1 MTEFDFDELDRSISA
16 AMAKNNAK
24 KANDSAGQSAP
35 GVSRSMTPERRSAPE
50 ISRPAGASESTVKP
64 IVGSHR
70 RGQFMD
76 MVHPSS
82 NMTARRS
89 QIVSRKPHTV
99 QPITPP
105 SERDATQESS
115 LSLNANTETNDSR
128 VETHSAGRPAVDAFQ
143 FDKESIGAAN
153 DTSLA
158 EPKNGDIAEHDFR
171 SNMNSQTINNDSPLP
186 PPESSVNAPLADMAD
201 TAVHDNR
208 QASAASELHEPA
220 YTEPET
226 QASPFLPNAKPAKR
240 PLDAW
245 QHEQEPSMQQM
256 NDLSAALQADLEVSQ
271 PGETL
276 TANAIPAASRDNIP
290 ADDEDGILGAEP
302 VANAE
307 PKMSTPTSAPV
318 SRRLSDVD
326 RLSALDRETPAPVER
341 NTSAIAEPET
351 TNFFDP
357 TKPENTTTENS
368 RPPMSASKL
377 LERDTPHI
385 EAVKAD
391 PEPTLDMSATIE
403 EVAALESEQK
413 AVNSTTSIPQQYV
426 ERDVVPEP
434 NAAIYDTEQYH
445 IDVDDD
451 APAIK
456 QAPASK
462 AKKNPAVRVV
472 WLIVLLLFGSL
483 AGAAGYY
490 FLMNR

>member
-50 ISRPAGASESTVKP
+50 ISRPASAGESTVKP

-89 QIVSRKPHTV
+89 QIVSRKSHTV

-105 SERDATQESS
+105 SERDATQESP
-115 LSLNANTETNDSR
+115 LSLNANTETNDSK

-143 FDKESIGAAN
+143 FDKESTGAAN
-153 DTSLA
+153 GTSFV
-158 EPKNGDIAEHDFR
+158 EPKNSDIAERDFR
-171 SNMNSQTINNDSPLP
+171 SNINSQTVNDSPLP
-186 PPESSVNAPLADMAD
+186 PASSVDAPLADMAD
-201 TAVHDNR
+201 TAAHDDR

-290 ADDEDGILGAEP
+290 ADDEDGTLGAEP
-302 VANAE
+302 VANTE
-307 PKMSTPTSAPV
+307 PKTSAPTSV
-318 SRRLSDVD
+318 PASRRLSDAD

-357 TKPENTTTENS
+357 TKPENPTTENS

-451 APAIK
+451 APALK

>member
-105 SERDATQESS
+105 SERDATQESP

-143 FDKESIGAAN
+143 FDKESTGAAN
-153 DTSLA
+153 GTSFV
-158 EPKNGDIAEHDFR
+158 EPKNSDIAEHDFR

-186 PPESSVNAPLADMAD
+186 PASSVDAPLADMAD
-201 TAVHDNR
+201 TAAHDDR

-220 YTEPET
+220 YTEPEI

-276 TANAIPAASRDNIP
+276 TANAIPAATRDSIS
-290 ADDEDGILGAEP
+290 ADNEDGMLGAEP
-302 VANAE
+302 MVNTEPQTNA
-307 PKMSTPTSAPV
+307 PTSAPA

-326 RLSALDRETPAPVER
+326 RLSALDRETPALVER

-351 TNFFDP
+351 TDFFDSTKHENP
-357 TKPENTTTENS
+357 TSENG
-368 RPPMSASKL
+368 RPPMSVSEL
-377 LERDTPHI
+377 LEHDTPHI

-490 FLMNR
+490 FLTNR

>member
-24 KANDSAGQSAP
+24 KANDSAGQPAS
-35 GVSRSMTPERRSAPE
+35 GVSRSMAPERRSAPE
-50 ISRPAGASESTVKP
+50 ISRPASAGESTVKP

-89 QIVSRKPHTV
+89 QIVSRKSHTV

-105 SERDATQESS
+105 SERDATQESP
-115 LSLNANTETNDSR
+115 LSLNANTETNDSK

-143 FDKESIGAAN
+143 FDKESTGAAN
-153 DTSLA
+153 GTSFV
-158 EPKNGDIAEHDFR
+158 EPKNSDIAERDFR
-171 SNMNSQTINNDSPLP
+171 SNINSQTVNDSPLP
-186 PPESSVNAPLADMAD
+186 PASSVDAPLADMAD
-201 TAVHDNR
+201 TAAHDDR

-290 ADDEDGILGAEP
+290 ADDEDGTLGAEP
-302 VANAE
+302 VANTE
-307 PKMSTPTSAPV
+307 PKTSAPTSAPA

-326 RLSALDRETPAPVER
+326 RLSALDRETPAPVEY

-351 TNFFDP
+351 TDFFDP
-357 TKPENTTTENS
+357 TKPENTAAENS
-368 RPPMSASKL
+368 RTPMPVSEL
-377 LERDTPHI
+377 LEHDTPHI

-451 APAIK
+451 APALK

>member
-50 ISRPAGASESTVKP
+50 ISRPASAGESTVKP

-89 QIVSRKPHTV
+89 QIVSRKSHTM

-105 SERDATQESS
+105 SERDATQELPLS
-115 LSLNANTETNDSR
+115 LSANTETNDSK
-128 VETHSAGRPAVDAFQ
+128 VETHSAEQPAVDAFQ
-143 FDKESIGAAN
+143 FDKESTGAAN
-153 DTSLA
+153 DTSLV
-158 EPKNGDIAEHDFR
+158 EPKNSDIAERDFR
-171 SNMNSQTINNDSPLP
+171 SNINSQTANDSPLP
-186 PPESSVNAPLADMAD
+186 LAGSANAPLADMAD

-226 QASPFLPNAKPAKR
+226 QASPFLPNTKPSKR

-245 QHEQEPSMQQM
+245 QHEHEPSMQQM

-276 TANAIPAASRDNIP
+276 TANAIPAATRDSIS
-290 ADDEDGILGAEP
+290 ADNEDGMLGAEP
-302 VANAE
+302 MVNTEPQTNA
-307 PKMSTPTSAPV
+307 PTSAPA

-326 RLSALDRETPAPVER
+326 RLSALDRATPALVER

-351 TNFFDP
+351 TDFFDP

-413 AVNSTTSIPQQYV
+413 AVNNTTSIPQQYV

-451 APAIK
+451 APALK

-462 AKKNPAVRVV
+462 VKKNPAVRVV

-490 FLMNR
+490 FLTNR

>member
-35 GVSRSMTPERRSAPE
+35 GVSRSMAPERRSAPE
-50 ISRPAGASESTVKP
+50 ISRPASAGESTVKP

-89 QIVSRKPHTV
+89 QIVSRKSHTV

-105 SERDATQESS
+105 SERDATQESP
-115 LSLNANTETNDSR
+115 LSLNANTETNDSK

-143 FDKESIGAAN
+143 FDKESTGAAN
-153 DTSLA
+153 GTSFV
-158 EPKNGDIAEHDFR
+158 EPKNSDIAERDFR
-171 SNMNSQTINNDSPLP
+171 SNINSQTVNDSPLP
-186 PPESSVNAPLADMAD
+186 PASSVDAPLADMAD
-201 TAVHDNR
+201 TAAHDDR

-220 YTEPET
+220 YTEPEI

-276 TANAIPAASRDNIP
+276 TANAIPAATRDSIS
-290 ADDEDGILGAEP
+290 ADNEDGMLGAEP
-302 VANAE
+302 MVNTEPQTNA
-307 PKMSTPTSAPV
+307 PTSAPA

-326 RLSALDRETPAPVER
+326 RLSALDRETPAPVEY

-351 TNFFDP
+351 TDFFDP
-357 TKPENTTTENS
+357 TKPENTAAENS
-368 RPPMSASKL
+368 RTPMPVSEL
-377 LERDTPHI
+377 LEHDTPHI

-413 AVNSTTSIPQQYV
+413 AVNNTTSIPQQYV

-451 APAIK
+451 APALK

-462 AKKNPAVRVV
+462 VKKNPAVRVV

-490 FLMNR
+490 FLTNR

>member
-50 ISRPAGASESTVKP
+50 ISRPAGAGESTVKP

-105 SERDATQESS
+105 SERDATQESP

-128 VETHSAGRPAVDAFQ
+128 VETHSAEQPAVDAFQ
-143 FDKESIGAAN
+143 FDKESTGAAN
-153 DTSLA
+153 DTSLV
-158 EPKNGDIAEHDFR
+158 EPKNSDIAERDFR
-171 SNMNSQTINNDSPLP
+171 SNVNSQTVNDSPLP
-186 PPESSVNAPLADMAD
+186 PASSVDAPLADMAD
-201 TAVHDNR
+201 TAVHDDR

-220 YTEPET
+220 YTEPEI

-276 TANAIPAASRDNIP
+276 TANAIPAASRDSIS
-290 ADDEDGILGAEP
+290 ADDEDGMLGAEP
-302 VANAE
+302 VANTE
-307 PKMSTPTSAPV
+307 PKIITSTSAPV

-368 RPPMSASKL
+368 RPPMPASEL
-377 LERDTPHI
+377 LEHDTPHI

-403 EVAALESEQK
+403 EVVALESEQK

-462 AKKNPAVRVV
+462 AKKNQAVRVV

>member
-24 KANDSAGQSAP
+24 KANDSAGQPAS

-50 ISRPAGASESTVKP
+50 ISRPASAGESTVKP

-89 QIVSRKPHTV
+89 QIVSRKSHTM

-105 SERDATQESS
+105 SERDAAQEPPLS
-115 LSLNANTETNDSR
+115 LSANTETNDSR
-128 VETHSAGRPAVDAFQ
+128 VETHSAEQPAVDAFQ
-143 FDKESIGAAN
+143 FDKESTGAAN
-153 DTSLA
+153 DISLV
-158 EPKNGDIAEHDFR
+158 EPKNSDIAERDFR
-171 SNMNSQTINNDSPLP
+171 SNINSQTVNDSPLP
-186 PPESSVNAPLADMAD
+186 PASSVDAPLADMVD
-201 TAVHDNR
+201 TAVHDDR

-220 YTEPET
+220 YTEPEI

-290 ADDEDGILGAEP
+290 ADNEDGMLGAEP

-307 PKMSTPTSAPV
+307 PKMSTPTSASV

-326 RLSALDRETPAPVER
+326 RLSALDRETPSSVER

-351 TNFFDP
+351 TDFFDP

-368 RPPMSASKL
+368 RPPMLASEL
-377 LERDTPHI
+377 LEHDTPHI

-403 EVAALESEQK
+403 EVVALESEQK

>member
-89 QIVSRKPHTV
+89 QIVSRKSHTM

-105 SERDATQESS
+105 SERDAAQEPPLS
-115 LSLNANTETNDSR
+115 LSANTETNDSR

-143 FDKESIGAAN
+143 FDKESTGAAN
-153 DTSLA
+153 GTSFV
-158 EPKNGDIAEHDFR
+158 EPKNSDIAEHDFR

-186 PPESSVNAPLADMAD
+186 PASSVDAPLADMAD
-201 TAVHDNR
+201 TAAHDDR

-220 YTEPET
+220 YTEPEI

-290 ADDEDGILGAEP
+290 ADDEDGMLGAEP
-302 VANAE
+302 VANTE
-307 PKMSTPTSAPV
+307 PKTSAPTSAPA

-351 TNFFDP
+351 TDFFDP
-357 TKPENTTTENS
+357 TKHENTTTENS
-368 RPPMSASKL
+368 RPPMPASEL

-426 ERDVVPEP
+426 ERDIVPEP

>member
-89 QIVSRKPHTV
+89 QIVSRKSHTM

-105 SERDATQESS
+105 SERDAAQEPPLS
-115 LSLNANTETNDSR
+115 LSANTETNDSR

-143 FDKESIGAAN
+143 FDKESTGAAN
-153 DTSLA
+153 GTSFV
-158 EPKNGDIAEHDFR
+158 EPKNSDIAEHDFR

-186 PPESSVNAPLADMAD
+186 PASSVDAPLADMAD
-201 TAVHDNR
+201 TAAHDDR

-220 YTEPET
+220 YTEPEI

-290 ADDEDGILGAEP
+290 ADDEDGMLGAEP
-302 VANAE
+302 VANTE
-307 PKMSTPTSAPV
+307 PKTSAPTSAPA

-357 TKPENTTTENS
+357 TKPENTAAENS
-368 RPPMSASKL
+368 RTPMPVSEL
-377 LERDTPHI
+377 LEHDTPHI

-413 AVNSTTSIPQQYV
+413 AVNNTTSIPQQYV

-451 APAIK
+451 APALK

-462 AKKNPAVRVV
+462 VKKNPAVRVV

-490 FLMNR
+490 FLTNR

>member
-105 SERDATQESS
+105 SERDATQELP

-143 FDKESIGAAN
+143 FDKESTGAAN
-153 DTSLA
+153 GTSFV
-158 EPKNGDIAEHDFR
+158 EPKNSDIAEHDFR

-186 PPESSVNAPLADMAD
+186 PASSVDAPLADMAD
-201 TAVHDNR
+201 TAAHDDR

-220 YTEPET
+220 YTEPEI

-290 ADDEDGILGAEP
+290 ADDEDGMLGAEP
-302 VANAE
+302 VANTE
-307 PKMSTPTSAPV
+307 PKTSAPTSAPA

-357 TKPENTTTENS
+357 TKPENTAAENS
-368 RPPMSASKL
+368 RTPMPVSEL
-377 LERDTPHI
+377 LEHDTPHI

-413 AVNSTTSIPQQYV
+413 AVNNTTSIPQQYV

-434 NAAIYDTEQYH
+434 NAAIYDTEQYY

-451 APAIK
+451 APALK

-462 AKKNPAVRVV
+462 VKKNPAVRVV

-490 FLMNR
+490 FLTNR

>member
-50 ISRPAGASESTVKP
+50 ISRPAGAGESTVKP

-89 QIVSRKPHTV
+89 QIVSRKSHTV

-105 SERDATQESS
+105 SERDAAQEPPLS
-115 LSLNANTETNDSR
+115 LSANTETNDSK
-128 VETHSAGRPAVDAFQ
+128 VETHSAEQPAVDAFQ
-143 FDKESIGAAN
+143 FDKESTGAAN
-153 DTSLA
+153 DTSLV
-158 EPKNGDIAEHDFR
+158 EPKNSDIAERDFR
-171 SNMNSQTINNDSPLP
+171 SNINSQTVNDSPLP
-186 PPESSVNAPLADMAD
+186 PASSVDAPLADM
-201 TAVHDNR
+201 
-208 QASAASELHEPA
+208 
-220 YTEPET
+220 
-226 QASPFLPNAKPAKR
+226 
-240 PLDAW
+240 
-245 QHEQEPSMQQM
+245 
-256 NDLSAALQADLEVSQ
+256 ADLEVSQ

-276 TANAIPAASRDNIP
+276 TANAIPAATRDSIS
-290 ADDEDGILGAEP
+290 ADNEDGMLGAEP
-302 VANAE
+302 MVNTEPQTNA
-307 PKMSTPTSAPV
+307 PTSAPA

-326 RLSALDRETPAPVER
+326 RLSALDRETPALVER

-351 TNFFDP
+351 TDFFDP
-357 TKPENTTTENS
+357 TKHENPTSENG
-368 RPPMSASKL
+368 RPPMSVSEL
-377 LERDTPHI
+377 LEHDTPHI

-413 AVNSTTSIPQQYV
+413 AVNNTTSIPQQYV

-451 APAIK
+451 APALK

-462 AKKNPAVRVV
+462 VKKNPAVRVV

-490 FLMNR
+490 FLTNR

>member
-105 SERDATQESS
+105 SERDATQESP

-143 FDKESIGAAN
+143 FDKESTGAAN
-153 DTSLA
+153 GTSFV
-158 EPKNGDIAEHDFR
+158 EPKNSDIAEHDFR

-186 PPESSVNAPLADMAD
+186 PASSVDAPLADMAD
-201 TAVHDNR
+201 TAAHDDR

-220 YTEPET
+220 YTEPEI

-276 TANAIPAASRDNIP
+276 KANAIPAATRDSIS
-290 ADDEDGILGAEP
+290 ADNEDGMLGAEP
-302 VANAE
+302 MVNTEPQTNA
-307 PKMSTPTSAPV
+307 PTSAPA

-326 RLSALDRETPAPVER
+326 RLSALDRETPALVER

-351 TNFFDP
+351 TDFFDS
-357 TKPENTTTENS
+357 TKHENLTSENG
-368 RPPMSASKL
+368 RPPMSVSEL
-377 LERDTPHI
+377 LEHDTPHI

-413 AVNSTTSIPQQYV
+413 AVNNTTSIPQQYV

-451 APAIK
+451 APALK

-462 AKKNPAVRVV
+462 VKKNPAVRVV

-490 FLMNR
+490 FLTNR

>member
-1 MTEFDFDELDRSISA
+1 M
-16 AMAKNNAK
+16 
-24 KANDSAGQSAP
+24 
-35 GVSRSMTPERRSAPE
+35 
-50 ISRPAGASESTVKP
+50 
-64 IVGSHR
+64 
-70 RGQFMD
+70 
-76 MVHPSS
+76 
-82 NMTARRS
+82 
-89 QIVSRKPHTV
+89 
-99 QPITPP
+99 
-105 SERDATQESS
+105 
-115 LSLNANTETNDSR
+115 
-128 VETHSAGRPAVDAFQ
+128 ETHSAEQPAVDAFQ
-143 FDKESIGAAN
+143 FDKESTGAAN
-153 DTSLA
+153 DTSLV
-158 EPKNGDIAEHDFR
+158 EPKNSDIAERDFR
-171 SNMNSQTINNDSPLP
+171 SNVNSQTVNDSPLP
-186 PPESSVNAPLADMAD
+186 PASSVDAPLADMAD
-201 TAVHDNR
+201 TAVHDDR

-276 TANAIPAASRDNIP
+276 TANAIPAASRDSIS
-290 ADDEDGILGAEP
+290 ADDEDGMLGAEP
-302 VANAE
+302 VANTE
-307 PKMSTPTSAPV
+307 PKIITSTSAPV

-357 TKPENTTTENS
+357 TKPENTPTENS
-368 RPPMSASKL
+368 RPPMPASEL
-377 LERDTPHI
+377 LEHDTPHI

-451 APAIK
+451 APALK

-462 AKKNPAVRVV
+462 AKKNQAVRVV

>member
-143 FDKESIGAAN
+143 FDKESTGAAN
-153 DTSLA
+153 GTSFV
-158 EPKNGDIAEHDFR
+158 EPKNSDIAERDFR
-171 SNMNSQTINNDSPLP
+171 SNINSQTVNDSPLP
-186 PPESSVNAPLADMAD
+186 PASSVDAPLADMAD
-201 TAVHDNR
+201 TAAHDDR

-290 ADDEDGILGAEP
+290 ADDEDGMLGAEP

-307 PKMSTPTSAPV
+307 LKTSAPTSAPA

-326 RLSALDRETPAPVER
+326 RLSALDRETPAPVEY

-351 TNFFDP
+351 TDFFDP
-357 TKPENTTTENS
+357 TKPENTAAENS
-368 RPPMSASKL
+368 RTPMPVSEL
-377 LERDTPHI
+377 LEHDTPHI

-490 FLMNR
+490 FLTNR

>member
-105 SERDATQESS
+105 SERDATQELP

-143 FDKESIGAAN
+143 FDKESTGAAN
-153 DTSLA
+153 GTSFV
-158 EPKNGDIAEHDFR
+158 EPKNSDIAEHDFR

-186 PPESSVNAPLADMAD
+186 PASSVDAPLADMAD
-201 TAVHDNR
+201 TAAHDDR

-220 YTEPET
+220 YTEPEI

-276 TANAIPAASRDNIP
+276 TANAIPAATRDSIS
-290 ADDEDGILGAEP
+290 ADNEDGMLGAEP
-302 VANAE
+302 MVNAE
-307 PKMSTPTSAPV
+307 PQTNAPTSAPA
-318 SRRLSDVD
+318 SRCLSDVD

-368 RPPMSASKL
+368 RPPMPASEL
-377 LERDTPHI
+377 LEHDTPHI

>member
-89 QIVSRKPHTV
+89 QIVSRKSHTM

-105 SERDATQESS
+105 SERDAAQEPPLS
-115 LSLNANTETNDSR
+115 LSANTETNDSR

-143 FDKESIGAAN
+143 FDKESTGAAN
-153 DTSLA
+153 GTSFV
-158 EPKNGDIAEHDFR
+158 EPKNSDIAEHDFR

-186 PPESSVNAPLADMAD
+186 PASSVDAPLADMAD
-201 TAVHDNR
+201 TAAHDDR

-220 YTEPET
+220 YTEPEI

-276 TANAIPAASRDNIP
+276 TANAIPAATRDSIS
-290 ADDEDGILGAEP
+290 ADNEDGMLGAEP
-302 VANAE
+302 MVNTEPQTNA
-307 PKMSTPTSAPV
+307 PTSAPA

-326 RLSALDRETPAPVER
+326 RLSALDRETPALVER

-357 TKPENTTTENS
+357 TKPENTAAENS
-368 RPPMSASKL
+368 RTPMPVSEL
-377 LERDTPHI
+377 LEHDTPHI

-413 AVNSTTSIPQQYV
+413 AVNNTTSIPQQYV

-451 APAIK
+451 APALK

-462 AKKNPAVRVV
+462 VKKNPAVRVV

-490 FLMNR
+490 FLTNR

>member
-50 ISRPAGASESTVKP
+50 ISRPAGAGESTVKP

-89 QIVSRKPHTV
+89 QIVSRKSHTV

-105 SERDATQESS
+105 SERDAAQEPPLS
-115 LSLNANTETNDSR
+115 LSANTETNDSK
-128 VETHSAGRPAVDAFQ
+128 VETHSAEQPAVDAFQ
-143 FDKESIGAAN
+143 FDKESTGAAN
-153 DTSLA
+153 DTSLV
-158 EPKNGDIAEHDFR
+158 EPKNSDIAERDFR
-171 SNMNSQTINNDSPLP
+171 SNINSQTVNDSPLP
-186 PPESSVNAPLADMAD
+186 PASSVDAPLADM
-201 TAVHDNR
+201 
-208 QASAASELHEPA
+208 
-220 YTEPET
+220 
-226 QASPFLPNAKPAKR
+226 
-240 PLDAW
+240 
-245 QHEQEPSMQQM
+245 
-256 NDLSAALQADLEVSQ
+256 ADLEVSQ

-290 ADDEDGILGAEP
+290 ADDEDGTLGAEP
-302 VANAE
+302 VANTE
-307 PKMSTPTSAPV
+307 PKTSAPTSAPA

-368 RPPMSASKL
+368 RPPMPASEL
-377 LERDTPHI
+377 LEHDTPHI

>member
-89 QIVSRKPHTV
+89 QIVSRKSHTV

-105 SERDATQESS
+105 SERDAAQEPPLS
-115 LSLNANTETNDSR
+115 LSANTETNDSR

-143 FDKESIGAAN
+143 FDKESTGAAN
-153 DTSLA
+153 GTSFV
-158 EPKNGDIAEHDFR
+158 EPKNSDIAEHDFR

-186 PPESSVNAPLADMAD
+186 PASSVDAPLADMVD
-201 TAVHDNR
+201 TAAHDDR

-220 YTEPET
+220 YTEPEI

-276 TANAIPAASRDNIP
+276 TANAIPAATRDSIS
-290 ADDEDGILGAEP
+290 ADNEDGMLGAEP
-302 VANAE
+302 MVNAE
-307 PKMSTPTSAPV
+307 PQTNAPTSAPA

-351 TNFFDP
+351 TDFFDP
-357 TKPENTTTENS
+357 TKHENTTTENS
-368 RPPMSASKL
+368 RPPMPASEL

-413 AVNSTTSIPQQYV
+413 AVNNTTSIPQQYV

-451 APAIK
+451 APALK

-462 AKKNPAVRVV
+462 VKKNPAVRVV

-490 FLMNR
+490 FLTNR

>member
-89 QIVSRKPHTV
+89 QIVSRKSHTM

-105 SERDATQESS
+105 SERDAAQEPPLS
-115 LSLNANTETNDSR
+115 LSANTETNDSK
-128 VETHSAGRPAVDAFQ
+128 VETHSAEQPAVDAFQ
-143 FDKESIGAAN
+143 FDKESTGAAN
-153 DTSLA
+153 DTSLV
-158 EPKNGDIAEHDFR
+158 EPKNSDIAERDFR
-171 SNMNSQTINNDSPLP
+171 SNINSQTVNDSPLP
-186 PPESSVNAPLADMAD
+186 PASSVDAPLADMVD
-201 TAVHDNR
+201 TAAHDDR

-220 YTEPET
+220 YTEPEI
-226 QASPFLPNAKPAKR
+226 QASPFLPNTKPAKR

-290 ADDEDGILGAEP
+290 ADDEDGMLGTEP
-302 VANAE
+302 VANTE
-307 PKMSTPTSAPV
+307 PKTSAPTSAPA

-351 TNFFDP
+351 TDFFDP
-357 TKPENTTTENS
+357 TKHENTTTENS
-368 RPPMSASKL
+368 RPPMPASEL

-426 ERDVVPEP
+426 ERDIVPEP

>member
-105 SERDATQESS
+105 SERDATQESP

-143 FDKESIGAAN
+143 FDKESTGAAN
-153 DTSLA
+153 GTSFV
-158 EPKNGDIAEHDFR
+158 EPKNSDIAEHDFR

-186 PPESSVNAPLADMAD
+186 PASSVDAPLADMAD
-201 TAVHDNR
+201 TAAHDDR

-220 YTEPET
+220 YTEPEI

-276 TANAIPAASRDNIP
+276 TANAIPAATRDSIS
-290 ADDEDGILGAEP
+290 ADNEDGMLGAEP
-302 VANAE
+302 MVNTEPQTNA
-307 PKMSTPTSAPV
+307 PTSAPA

-326 RLSALDRETPAPVER
+326 RLSALDRETPALVER

-368 RPPMSASKL
+368 RPPMPASEL
-377 LERDTPHI
+377 LEHDTPHI

-413 AVNSTTSIPQQYV
+413 AVNNTTSIPQQYV

-451 APAIK
+451 APALK

-462 AKKNPAVRVV
+462 VKKNPAVRVV

-490 FLMNR
+490 FLTNR

>member
-35 GVSRSMTPERRSAPE
+35 GVSRSMAPERRSAPE
-50 ISRPAGASESTVKP
+50 ISRPASAGESTVKP

-89 QIVSRKPHTV
+89 QIVSRKSHTV

-105 SERDATQESS
+105 SERDATQESP

-128 VETHSAGRPAVDAFQ
+128 IETHSAEQPAVDAFQ
-143 FDKESIGAAN
+143 FDKESTGAAN
-153 DTSLA
+153 DTLLV
-158 EPKNGDIAEHDFR
+158 EPKNSDIAERDFR
-171 SNMNSQTINNDSPLP
+171 SNINSQTVNDSPLP
-186 PPESSVNAPLADMAD
+186 PASSVDAPLADMAD
-201 TAVHDNR
+201 TVAHDDR
-208 QASAASELHEPA
+208 QAAAASELHEPA

-276 TANAIPAASRDNIP
+276 TANAIPAATRDSIS
-290 ADDEDGILGAEP
+290 ADNEDGMLGAEP
-302 VANAE
+302 MVNTEPQTNA
-307 PKMSTPTSAPV
+307 PTSAPA

-351 TNFFDP
+351 TDFFDP

-368 RPPMSASKL
+368 RPPMSASEL
-377 LERDTPHI
+377 LEHDTPHI

-413 AVNSTTSIPQQYV
+413 AVNNTTSIPQQYV

-451 APAIK
+451 APALK

>member
-50 ISRPAGASESTVKP
+50 ISRPAGAGESTVKP

-89 QIVSRKPHTV
+89 QIVSRKSHTV

-105 SERDATQESS
+105 SERDAAQEPPLS
-115 LSLNANTETNDSR
+115 LSANTETNDSK
-128 VETHSAGRPAVDAFQ
+128 VETHSAEQPAVDAFQ
-143 FDKESIGAAN
+143 FDKESTGAAN
-153 DTSLA
+153 DTSLV
-158 EPKNGDIAEHDFR
+158 EPKNSDIAERDFR
-171 SNMNSQTINNDSPLP
+171 SNINSQTVNDSPLP
-186 PPESSVNAPLADMAD
+186 PASSVDAPLADM
-201 TAVHDNR
+201 
-208 QASAASELHEPA
+208 
-220 YTEPET
+220 
-226 QASPFLPNAKPAKR
+226 
-240 PLDAW
+240 
-245 QHEQEPSMQQM
+245 
-256 NDLSAALQADLEVSQ
+256 ADLEVSQ

-290 ADDEDGILGAEP
+290 ADDEDGMLGAEP
-302 VANAE
+302 VANTE
-307 PKMSTPTSAPV
+307 PKTSAPTSAPA

-326 RLSALDRETPAPVER
+326 RLSALDRETPASVER

-351 TNFFDP
+351 TDFFDP

-462 AKKNPAVRVV
+462 AKKNQAVRVV

>member
-24 KANDSAGQSAP
+24 KANDSAGQPAS
-35 GVSRSMTPERRSAPE
+35 GVSRSMAPERRSAPE
-50 ISRPAGASESTVKP
+50 ISRPASAGESTVKP

-89 QIVSRKPHTV
+89 QIVSRKSHTM

-105 SERDATQESS
+105 SERDATQEPPLS
-115 LSLNANTETNDSR
+115 LSANTETNDSK
-128 VETHSAGRPAVDAFQ
+128 VETHSAEQPAVDAFQ
-143 FDKESIGAAN
+143 FDKESTGAAN
-153 DTSLA
+153 DTSLV
-158 EPKNGDIAEHDFR
+158 EPKNSDIAERDFR
-171 SNMNSQTINNDSPLP
+171 SNINSQTVDDSPLP
-186 PPESSVNAPLADMAD
+186 PASSVDAPLADMAD
-201 TAVHDNR
+201 TAAHDDR

-290 ADDEDGILGAEP
+290 ADDEDGTLGAEP
-302 VANAE
+302 VANTE
-307 PKMSTPTSAPV
+307 PQTSAPTSA
-318 SRRLSDVD
+318 SARRRLSDVD

-351 TNFFDP
+351 TDFFDP

-368 RPPMSASKL
+368 RPPMSASEL
-377 LERDTPHI
+377 LEHDTPHI

-451 APAIK
+451 APALK

>member
-105 SERDATQESS
+105 SERDATQESP

-143 FDKESIGAAN
+143 FDKESTGAAN
-153 DTSLA
+153 GTSFV
-158 EPKNGDIAEHDFR
+158 EPKNSDIAEHDFR

-186 PPESSVNAPLADMAD
+186 PASSVDAPLADMAD
-201 TAVHDNR
+201 TAAHDDR

-220 YTEPET
+220 YTEPEI

-290 ADDEDGILGAEP
+290 ADDEDGMLGAEP

-307 PKMSTPTSAPV
+307 PKMSTPTSAPA

-368 RPPMSASKL
+368 RPPMPASEL
-377 LERDTPHI
+377 LEHDTPHI

>member
-105 SERDATQESS
+105 SERDAAQEPPLS
-115 LSLNANTETNDSR
+115 LSANTETNDSK
-128 VETHSAGRPAVDAFQ
+128 VETHSAEQPAVDAFQ
-143 FDKESIGAAN
+143 FDKESTGAAN
-153 DTSLA
+153 GTSFV
-158 EPKNGDIAEHDFR
+158 EPKNSDIAEHDFR

-186 PPESSVNAPLADMAD
+186 PASSVDAPLADMAD
-201 TAVHDNR
+201 TAAHDDR

-220 YTEPET
+220 YTEPEI

-276 TANAIPAASRDNIP
+276 TANAIPAATRDSIS
-290 ADDEDGILGAEP
+290 ADNEDGMLGAEP
-302 VANAE
+302 MVNTEPQTNA
-307 PKMSTPTSAPV
+307 PTSAPA
-318 SRRLSDVD
+318 SRRLSDAD

-357 TKPENTTTENS
+357 TKPENTAAENS
-368 RPPMSASKL
+368 RTPMPVSEL
-377 LERDTPHI
+377 LEHDTPHI

>member
-35 GVSRSMTPERRSAPE
+35 GVSRSMAPERRSAPE
-50 ISRPAGASESTVKP
+50 ISRPASAGESTVKP

-89 QIVSRKPHTV
+89 QIVSRKSHTV

-105 SERDATQESS
+105 SERDATQESP
-115 LSLNANTETNDSR
+115 LSLNANTETNDSK

-143 FDKESIGAAN
+143 FDKESTGAAN
-153 DTSLA
+153 GTSFV
-158 EPKNGDIAEHDFR
+158 EPKNSDIAERDFR
-171 SNMNSQTINNDSPLP
+171 SNINSQTVNDSPLP
-186 PPESSVNAPLADMAD
+186 PASSVDAPLADMAD
-201 TAVHDNR
+201 TAAHDDR

-290 ADDEDGILGAEP
+290 ADDEDGTLGAEP
-302 VANAE
+302 VANTE
-307 PKMSTPTSAPV
+307 PKTSAPTSAPA

-326 RLSALDRETPAPVER
+326 RLSALDRETPAPVEY

-351 TNFFDP
+351 TDFFDP
-357 TKPENTTTENS
+357 TKPENTAAENS
-368 RPPMSASKL
+368 RTPMPVSEL
-377 LERDTPHI
+377 LEHDTPHI

-426 ERDVVPEP
+426 ERDVVP
-434 NAAIYDTEQYH
+434 
-445 IDVDDD
+445 
-451 APAIK
+451 
-456 QAPASK
+456 
-462 AKKNPAVRVV
+462 

>member
-24 KANDSAGQSAP
+24 KANDPAGQPAS
-35 GVSRSMTPERRSAPE
+35 GVSRSMAPERRSAPE
-50 ISRPAGASESTVKP
+50 ISRPASAGESTVKP

-89 QIVSRKPHTV
+89 QIVSRKSHTM

-105 SERDATQESS
+105 SERDAAQEPPLS
-115 LSLNANTETNDSR
+115 LSANTETNDSK
-128 VETHSAGRPAVDAFQ
+128 VETHSAEQPAVDAFQ
-143 FDKESIGAAN
+143 FDKESTGAAN
-153 DTSLA
+153 DTSLV
-158 EPKNGDIAEHDFR
+158 EPKNSDIAERDFR
-171 SNMNSQTINNDSPLP
+171 SNINSQTVNDSPLP
-186 PPESSVNAPLADMAD
+186 PASSVDAPLADMVD
-201 TAVHDNR
+201 TAAHDDR

-220 YTEPET
+220 YTEPEI
-226 QASPFLPNAKPAKR
+226 QASPFLPNTKPAKR

-290 ADDEDGILGAEP
+290 ADDEDGMLGTEP
-302 VANAE
+302 VANTE
-307 PKMSTPTSAPV
+307 PKTSAPTSAPA

-351 TNFFDP
+351 TDFFDP
-357 TKPENTTTENS
+357 TKHENTTTENS
-368 RPPMSASKL
+368 RPPMPTSEL

-426 ERDVVPEP
+426 ERDIVPEP

>member
-64 IVGSHR
+64 IVGSH
-70 RGQFMD
+70 
-76 MVHPSS
+76 PSS

-105 SERDATQESS
+105 SERDATQESP

-128 VETHSAGRPAVDAFQ
+128 VETHSAEQPAVDAFQ
-143 FDKESIGAAN
+143 FDKESTGAAN
-153 DTSLA
+153 DTSLV
-158 EPKNGDIAEHDFR
+158 EPKNSDIAERDFR
-171 SNMNSQTINNDSPLP
+171 SNINSQTVNDSPLP
-186 PPESSVNAPLADMAD
+186 PASSVDAPLADMAD
-201 TAVHDNR
+201 TAAHDDR

-290 ADDEDGILGAEP
+290 ADDEDGMLGAEP
-302 VANAE
+302 VANTE
-307 PKMSTPTSAPV
+307 PKTSAPTSAPA

-351 TNFFDP
+351 TDFFDP
-357 TKPENTTTENS
+357 TKPENTAAENS
-368 RPPMSASKL
+368 RTPMPVSEL
-377 LERDTPHI
+377 LEHDTPHI

-451 APAIK
+451 APALK

>member
-24 KANDSAGQSAP
+24 KANDSAGQPAS
-35 GVSRSMTPERRSAPE
+35 GVSRSMAPERRSAPE
-50 ISRPAGASESTVKP
+50 ISRPAGAGESTVKP
-64 IVGSHR
+64 IVGSHH

-89 QIVSRKPHTV
+89 QIVSRKSHTV

-105 SERDATQESS
+105 SERDAAQEPPLS
-115 LSLNANTETNDSR
+115 LSANTETNDSK
-128 VETHSAGRPAVDAFQ
+128 VETHSAEQPAVDAFQ
-143 FDKESIGAAN
+143 FDKESTGAAN
-153 DTSLA
+153 DTSLV
-158 EPKNGDIAEHDFR
+158 EPKNSDIAERDFR
-171 SNMNSQTINNDSPLP
+171 SNINSQTVNDSPLP
-186 PPESSVNAPLADMAD
+186 PASSVDAPLADMAD
-201 TAVHDNR
+201 TAAHDDR

-245 QHEQEPSMQQM
+245 QHEKEPSMQQM

-290 ADDEDGILGAEP
+290 ADDEDGTLGAEP
-302 VANAE
+302 MVNTE
-307 PKMSTPTSAPV
+307 LQTSTPTSAPA
-318 SRRLSDVD
+318 SRRLSDAD

-351 TNFFDP
+351 INFFDP
-357 TKPENTTTENS
+357 TKPENPTTENS

-451 APAIK
+451 APALK

>member
-105 SERDATQESS
+105 SERDATQESP

-143 FDKESIGAAN
+143 FDKESTGAAN
-153 DTSLA
+153 GTSFV
-158 EPKNGDIAEHDFR
+158 EPKNSDIAEHDFR

-186 PPESSVNAPLADMAD
+186 PASSVDAPLADMAD
-201 TAVHDNR
+201 TAAHDDR

-220 YTEPET
+220 YTEPEI

-276 TANAIPAASRDNIP
+276 TANAIPAATRDSIS
-290 ADDEDGILGAEP
+290 ADNEDGMLGAEP
-302 VANAE
+302 MVNTEPQTNA
-307 PKMSTPTSAPV
+307 PTSAPA

-326 RLSALDRETPAPVER
+326 RLSALDRETPALVER

-351 TNFFDP
+351 TDFFDS
-357 TKPENTTTENS
+357 TKHENLTSENG
-368 RPPMSASKL
+368 RPPMSVSEL
-377 LERDTPHI
+377 LEHDTPHI

-413 AVNSTTSIPQQYV
+413 AVNNTTSIPQQYV

-451 APAIK
+451 APALK

-462 AKKNPAVRVV
+462 VKKNPAVRVV

-490 FLMNR
+490 FLTNR

>member
-35 GVSRSMTPERRSAPE
+35 GVSRSMAPERRSAPE
-50 ISRPAGASESTVKP
+50 ISRPASAGESTVKP

-89 QIVSRKPHTV
+89 QIVSRKSHTM

-105 SERDATQESS
+105 SERDATQESP
-115 LSLNANTETNDSR
+115 LSLNANTEANDSR

-143 FDKESIGAAN
+143 FDKESTGAAN

-158 EPKNGDIAEHDFR
+158 EPKNSDIAEHDFH
-171 SNMNSQTINNDSPLP
+171 SNMNSQTVNDSPLP
-186 PPESSVNAPLADMAD
+186 LASSANAPLADMAD
-201 TAVHDNR
+201 TTVHDNR

-290 ADDEDGILGAEP
+290 ADDEDGTLGAEP
-302 VANAE
+302 VANTE
-307 PKMSTPTSAPV
+307 PKTSAPTSAPA

-326 RLSALDRETPAPVER
+326 RLSALDRETPAPVEY

-351 TNFFDP
+351 TDFFDP
-357 TKPENTTTENS
+357 TKPENTAAENS
-368 RPPMSASKL
+368 RTPMPVSEL
-377 LERDTPHI
+377 LEHDTPHI

-451 APAIK
+451 APALK

>member
-105 SERDATQESS
+105 SERDATQESP

-143 FDKESIGAAN
+143 FDKESTGAAN
-153 DTSLA
+153 GTSFV
-158 EPKNGDIAEHDFR
+158 EPKNSDIAEHDFR

-186 PPESSVNAPLADMAD
+186 PASSVDAPLADMAD
-201 TAVHDNR
+201 TAAHDDR

-220 YTEPET
+220 YTEPEI

-276 TANAIPAASRDNIP
+276 TANAIPAVTRDSIS
-290 ADDEDGILGAEP
+290 ADNEDGMLGAEP
-302 VANAE
+302 MVNTEPQTNA
-307 PKMSTPTSAPV
+307 PTSAPA

-326 RLSALDRETPAPVER
+326 RLSALDRETPALVER

-351 TNFFDP
+351 TDFFDS
-357 TKPENTTTENS
+357 TKHENLTSENG
-368 RPPMSASKL
+368 RPPMSVSEL
-377 LERDTPHI
+377 LEHDTPHI

-413 AVNSTTSIPQQYV
+413 AVNNTTSIPQQYV

-451 APAIK
+451 APALK

-462 AKKNPAVRVV
+462 VKKNPAVRVV

-490 FLMNR
+490 FLTNR

>member
-50 ISRPAGASESTVKP
+50 ISRPAGASELTVKP

-89 QIVSRKPHTV
+89 QIVSRKSHTV

-105 SERDATQESS
+105 SERDATQESP
-115 LSLNANTETNDSR
+115 LSLNANTETNDSK

-143 FDKESIGAAN
+143 FDKESTGAAN
-153 DTSLA
+153 GTLFV
-158 EPKNGDIAEHDFR
+158 EPKNSDIAEHDFR

-186 PPESSVNAPLADMAD
+186 PASSVDAPLADMAD
-201 TAVHDNR
+201 TAAHDDR

-220 YTEPET
+220 YTEPEI

-276 TANAIPAASRDNIP
+276 TANAIPAATRDSIS
-290 ADDEDGILGAEP
+290 ADNEDGMLGAEP
-302 VANAE
+302 MVNTEPQTNA
-307 PKMSTPTSAPV
+307 PTSAPA
-318 SRRLSDVD
+318 SRRLSDAD

-341 NTSAIAEPET
+341 NTSAIAEPEAT
-351 TNFFDP
+351 DFFDP
-357 TKPENTTTENS
+357 TKPENTAAENS
-368 RPPMSASKL
+368 RTPMPVSEL
-377 LERDTPHI
+377 LEHDTPHI

>member
-1 MTEFDFDELDRSISA
+1 VTEFDFDELDRSISA

-24 KANDSAGQSAP
+24 KANDSAGQPAS

-50 ISRPAGASESTVKP
+50 ISRPASAGESTVKP

-89 QIVSRKPHTV
+89 QIVSRKSHTM

-105 SERDATQESS
+105 SERDAAQEPPLS
-115 LSLNANTETNDSR
+115 LSANTETNDSR
-128 VETHSAGRPAVDAFQ
+128 VETHSAEQPAVDAFQ
-143 FDKESIGAAN
+143 FDKESTGAAN
-153 DTSLA
+153 DISLV
-158 EPKNGDIAEHDFR
+158 EPKNSDIAERDFR
-171 SNMNSQTINNDSPLP
+171 SNINSQTVNDSPLP
-186 PPESSVNAPLADMAD
+186 PASSVDAPLADMVD
-201 TAVHDNR
+201 TAVHDDR

-220 YTEPET
+220 YTEPEI

-290 ADDEDGILGAEP
+290 ADNEDGMLGAEP

-307 PKMSTPTSAPV
+307 PKMSTPTSASV

-326 RLSALDRETPAPVER
+326 RLSALDRETPSSVER

-351 TNFFDP
+351 TDFFDP

-368 RPPMSASKL
+368 RPPMLASEL
-377 LERDTPHI
+377 LEHDTPHI

-403 EVAALESEQK
+403 EVVALESEQK

>member
-50 ISRPAGASESTVKP
+50 ISRPAGAGESTVKP

-89 QIVSRKPHTV
+89 QIVSRKSHTV

-105 SERDATQESS
+105 SERDAAQEPPLS
-115 LSLNANTETNDSR
+115 LSANTETNDSK
-128 VETHSAGRPAVDAFQ
+128 VETHSAEQPAVDAFQ
-143 FDKESIGAAN
+143 FDKESTGAAN
-153 DTSLA
+153 DTSLV
-158 EPKNGDIAEHDFR
+158 EPKNSDIAERDFR
-171 SNMNSQTINNDSPLP
+171 SNINSQTVNDSPLP
-186 PPESSVNAPLADMAD
+186 PASSVDAPLADMAD
-201 TAVHDNR
+201 TAAHDDR

-226 QASPFLPNAKPAKR
+226 QALPFLPNAKPAKR

-276 TANAIPAASRDNIP
+276 TANAIPAATRDSIS
-290 ADDEDGILGAEP
+290 ADNEDGMLGAEP

-307 PKMSTPTSAPV
+307 PKMSTPTSAPA

-351 TNFFDP
+351 TDFFDP

-368 RPPMSASKL
+368 RPPMSASEL
-377 LERDTPHI
+377 LEHDTPHI

-451 APAIK
+451 APALK

>member
-24 KANDSAGQSAP
+24 KANDSAGQPAS
-35 GVSRSMTPERRSAPE
+35 GVSRSMAPERRSAPE
-50 ISRPAGASESTVKP
+50 ISRPASAGESTVKP

-89 QIVSRKPHTV
+89 QIVSRKSHTM

-105 SERDATQESS
+105 SERDAAQEPPLS
-115 LSLNANTETNDSR
+115 LSANTETNDSK
-128 VETHSAGRPAVDAFQ
+128 VETHSAEQPAVDAFQ
-143 FDKESIGAAN
+143 FDKESTGAAN
-153 DTSLA
+153 DISLV
-158 EPKNGDIAEHDFR
+158 EPKNSDIAERDFR
-171 SNMNSQTINNDSPLP
+171 SNINSQTVNDSPLP
-186 PPESSVNAPLADMAD
+186 PASSVDAPLADMVD
-201 TAVHDNR
+201 TAVHDDR

-220 YTEPET
+220 YTEPEI

-276 TANAIPAASRDNIP
+276 TANAIPAATRDSIS
-290 ADDEDGILGAEP
+290 ADNEDGMLGAEP

-307 PKMSTPTSAPV
+307 PKMSTPTSASV

-326 RLSALDRETPAPVER
+326 RLSALDRETPSSVER

-351 TNFFDP
+351 TDFFDP

-368 RPPMSASKL
+368 RPPMLASEL
-377 LERDTPHI
+377 LEHDTPHI

-403 EVAALESEQK
+403 EVVALESEQK

>member
-24 KANDSAGQSAP
+24 KANDSAGRSAP

-50 ISRPAGASESTVKP
+50 ISRPASAGESTVKP

-89 QIVSRKPHTV
+89 QIVSRKSHTM

-105 SERDATQESS
+105 SERDATQELPLS
-115 LSLNANTETNDSR
+115 LSANTETNDSK
-128 VETHSAGRPAVDAFQ
+128 VETHSAEQPAVDAFQ
-143 FDKESIGAAN
+143 FDKESTGAAN
-153 DTSLA
+153 DTSLV
-158 EPKNGDIAEHDFR
+158 EPKNSDIAERDFR
-171 SNMNSQTINNDSPLP
+171 SNINSQTANDSPLP
-186 PPESSVNAPLADMAD
+186 LAGSANAPLADMAD

-226 QASPFLPNAKPAKR
+226 QASPFLPNTKPAKR

-276 TANAIPAASRDNIP
+276 TANAIPAATRDSIS
-290 ADDEDGILGAEP
+290 ADNEDGMLGAEP

-307 PKMSTPTSAPV
+307 PKMSTPTSAPA

-351 TNFFDP
+351 TDFFDP

-368 RPPMSASKL
+368 RPPMSASEL
-377 LERDTPHI
+377 LEHDTPHI

-451 APAIK
+451 APALK
-456 QAPASK
+456 QAPASQ

>member
-1 MTEFDFDELDRSISA
+1 VTEFDFDELDRSISA

-89 QIVSRKPHTV
+89 QIVSRKSHTM

-105 SERDATQESS
+105 SERDAAQEPPLS
-115 LSLNANTETNDSR
+115 LSANTETNDSR

-143 FDKESIGAAN
+143 FDKESTGAAN
-153 DTSLA
+153 GTSFV
-158 EPKNGDIAEHDFR
+158 EPKNSDIAEHDFR

-186 PPESSVNAPLADMAD
+186 PASSVDAPLADMAD
-201 TAVHDNR
+201 TAAHDDR

-220 YTEPET
+220 YTEPEI

-290 ADDEDGILGAEP
+290 ADDEDGMLGAEP
-302 VANAE
+302 VANTE
-307 PKMSTPTSAPV
+307 PKTSAPTSAPA

-351 TNFFDP
+351 TDFFDP
-357 TKPENTTTENS
+357 TKHENTTTENS
-368 RPPMSASKL
+368 RPPMPASEL

-426 ERDVVPEP
+426 ERDIVPEP